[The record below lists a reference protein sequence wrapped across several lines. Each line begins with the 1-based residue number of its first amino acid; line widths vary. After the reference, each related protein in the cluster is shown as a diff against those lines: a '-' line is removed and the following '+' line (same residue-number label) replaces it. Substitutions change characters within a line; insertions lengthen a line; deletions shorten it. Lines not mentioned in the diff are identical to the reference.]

1 MSNQLIINREDAY
14 RYMGIREPFSEN
26 VDEKTA
32 EAADKCEAELLSVV
46 KPRFTWRVFD
56 FIRNEGGIFPEGC
69 DFALEGKSIERHLEG
84 CEKLAIVCSTLSADC
99 DKFISKMSVCG
110 ALEMLVSDA
119 LASAYIEQIS
129 ESALSDLLEK
139 NTGYFSTWVFGAG
152 YGDFPLEV
160 LPKLIAAA
168 DATRKIGVSTTAANT
183 LMPSKSIVGIAGL
196 SKRPLGAYGKSCESC
211 NLRETC
217 EFRKSGKTCELHT
230 KKSTD

>member
-1 MSNQLIINREDAY
+1 MSNKPVINREDAY

-32 EAADKCEAELLSVV
+32 EVADKCEAELLSAI
-46 KPRFTWRVFD
+46 KPRYTWRVFD
-56 FIRNEGGIFPEGC
+56 IIRNKDGIFPEGC
-69 DFALEGKSIERHLEG
+69 DFALEGKSIEKHLDG

-139 NTGYFSTWVFGAG
+139 NAGYSSTWIFGAG

-160 LPKLIAAA
+160 LPKLISAA
-168 DATRKIGVSTTAANT
+168 DATRKVGISTTAANT
-183 LMPSKSIVGIAGL
+183 LIPSKSIVGIAGL
-196 SKRPLGAYGKSCESC
+196 SKKSFVAHEKSCESC

-217 EFRKSGKTCELHT
+217 TFRRRGDICELHT